1 MSYYDLFLLKNR
13 KKLYKTNQK
22 HKEYFSPK
30 ESCAM
35 IIRRNNFPFKRMKAS
50 PHLQFIAFRN
60 HIGDF
65 FDSVK
70 IFQTDITYLNI

>member
-1 MSYYDLFLLKNR
+1 MSYYDLFLLKNH

-35 IIRRNNFPFKRMKAS
+35 IIRQNNFPFKRMNAS
-50 PHLQFIAFRN
+50 LHPQLIASRN

-70 IFQTDITYLNI
+70 ILQTDITYLNI

>member
-35 IIRRNNFPFKRMKAS
+35 IIRRNNFPFKRMNAS
-50 PHLQFIAFRN
+50 LHPQLIASCN

-70 IFQTDITYLNI
+70 ILQTDVTYLNI